1 MGQFLVIA
9 EKPDQAAKLA
19 APFSFTKKAGYFEV
33 KPNTYFPNGAL
44 ITWAIGHL
52 CELKAPEE
60 YNSTWKKWTLETLPI
75 IPDRFEYKV
84 TKSKYKQFNVIKGL
98 VKRPDIRE
106 IIIGGDAGREGEL
119 IIRTILKVCQVN
131 KPMKRLWI
139 SSLTENAVKNG
150 FSNLLPE
157 EKTRDIY
164 FEALSRSCA
173 DWLIGINTSRLYTV
187 LLKQNGVKDVF
198 SIGRVQTPTLALIVK
213 REHEIVN
220 FKPEPFWE
228 VEAEFNFEGKMLK
241 AKWHKNNIS
250 RVQEE
255 RQAIAIANFC
265 INKNVE
271 ITSIKKE
278 TKEYAPPLLFNLSA
292 LQATANKAYK
302 FSPQN
307 TLDILQRLYLKG
319 LVSYPRSDSQFL
331 TNEEAK
337 TLPNILENLSKIDK
351 YKKLLPSPTNSIINN
366 KRFVN
371 EKKVTDHHAIII
383 TEQLPNF
390 SKLNSEEEKI
400 YDLVVRQIIAAHY
413 NNAIFSYTT
422 IHSLVE
428 KRAEFISKG
437 KVQIEEGWR
446 KVIYHS
452 KDNSPTDE
460 DELLPLLSEDAL
472 GIVAKTKVKK
482 GETQPPNRYSEG
494 NLITVMK
501 TAGKYLEDAELEKVL
516 SKTEGLGTEATR
528 AGIIGTL
535 KDRNYIEVK
544 KNQVFATTKG
554 MLLIEAL
561 GESILTS
568 PSMTAKWEQR
578 LSEIGEGNASP
589 KAFMEQVKKLAD
601 KLISDAYE
609 REKEWAF
616 NQSQVEKI
624 TANNPYNKK
633 YKKEKT
639 VVGKCILCDGL
650 IIDHGTFYGC
660 SNYKA
665 ANCKFSV
672 SKKILSKT
680 ITQVNIKK
688 LLTSGE
694 SALIKG
700 FKKGGK
706 TFNAHLCWDEKEHK
720 IIFKFLHNQQ
730 P

>member
-1 MGQFLVIA
+1 MKIVIA

-19 APFSFTKKAGYFEV
+19 APFSFTKKSGYFEV
-33 KPNTYFPNGAL
+33 KPNTYFPGGAL

-60 YNSTWKKWTLETLPI
+60 YNPTWKKWSLETLPI

-84 TKSKYKQFNVIKGL
+84 TKSKYKQFNVIKSL
-98 VKRPDIRE
+98 VKRPDIQE

-119 IIRTILKVCQVN
+119 IIRTIIRVCGVN

-150 FSNLLPE
+150 FANLLPE

-187 LLKQNGVKDVF
+187 LLKRNGVKDVF

-213 REHEIVN
+213 REHEIAN
-220 FKPEPFWE
+220 FKSELFWE
-228 VEAEFNFEGKMLK
+228 VETEFNFDGKMLK
-241 AKWHKNNIS
+241 AKWYKDNIS

-265 INKNVE
+265 LNKNVE
-271 ITSIKKE
+271 INRIKRE
-278 TKEYAPPLLFNLSA
+278 TKEYSPPLLFNLSA
-292 LQATANKAYK
+292 LQATANKAYN

-307 TLDILQRLYLKG
+307 TLDILQKLYLKG
-319 LVSYPRSDSQFL
+319 VVSYPRSDSQFL

-337 TLPNILENLSKIDK
+337 TLPKILEHLSKIDK
-351 YKKLLPSPTNSIINN
+351 YKGLLPPPTSSILNN
-366 KRFVN
+366 KRYVN

-383 TEQLPNF
+383 TEQIPDVATL
-390 SKLNSEEEKI
+390 STEEEKI
-400 YDLVVRQIIAAHY
+400 YDLVARQVIAAHY

-422 IHSLVE
+422 IHSLVD

-437 KVQIEEGWR
+437 KVLMEEGWR

-452 KDNSPTDE
+452 KDNSPTDK
-460 DELLPLLSEDAL
+460 DELLPPLHENEQ
-472 GIVAKTKVKK
+472 GIVAKANVKK

-501 TAGKYLEDAELEKVL
+501 TAGKHLEDTELEKVL

-544 KNQVFATTKG
+544 KNQVFATAKG

-561 GESILTS
+561 GESILSS

-589 KAFMEQVKKLAD
+589 KVFMEQVKKLAD
-601 KLISDAYE
+601 KLISDANK

-616 NQSQVEKI
+616 NQNAVDKI
-624 TANNPYNKK
+624 TANNPYNKR
-633 YKKEKT
+633 YNKEKT
-639 VVGKCILCDGL
+639 VVGNCILCEGS

-660 SNYKA
+660 SNYKT

-672 SKKILSKT
+672 SKKLLRKT
-680 ITQVNIKK
+680 ISQSNMKK
-688 LLTSGE
+688 LLATGE
-694 SALIKG
+694 TDLIKG
-700 FKKGGK
+700 FKKGEK
-706 TFNAHLCWDEKEHK
+706 TFNAQLIWDKKERK
-720 IIFKFLHNQQ
+720 INFKFPQ
-730 P
+730 

>member
-1 MGQFLVIA
+1 MKIVIA
-9 EKPDQAAKLA
+9 EKPDQAVKLA
-19 APFSFTKKAGYFEV
+19 APFSYTKKTGYLEV
-33 KPNTYFPNGAL
+33 KPNIYFPNGAL

-98 VKRPDIRE
+98 VKRPDIQE

-119 IIRTILKVCQVN
+119 IIRTILRVCGVK

-139 SSLTENAVKNG
+139 SSLTESAVKKG

-187 LLKQNGVKDVF
+187 LLKKNGIKDVF

-213 REHEIVN
+213 REHEIAN

-228 VEAEFNFEGKMLK
+228 VEADFNFEGKILK
-241 AKWHKNNIS
+241 AKWHKNNSS

-265 INKNVE
+265 IHKSVE
-271 ITSIKKE
+271 ISSIKKE

-302 FSPQN
+302 FSPQY
-307 TLDILQRLYLKG
+307 TLDLLQKLYLKG
-319 LVSYPRSDSQFL
+319 LVSYPRSDSQYL

-351 YKKLLPSPTNSIINN
+351 YKNLLPPPTNSIMNN
-366 KRFVN
+366 KRYVN

-383 TEQLPNF
+383 TEQYPNF

-400 YDLVVRQIIAAHY
+400 YDLVVRQVIAAHY
-413 NNAIFSYTT
+413 NHAVFTYTT
-422 IHSLVE
+422 IHSLVD

-452 KDNSPTDE
+452 KDNSSTDE
-460 DELLPLLSEDAL
+460 DELLPLLLENEL

-482 GETQPPNRYSEG
+482 GETQPPTRYSEG
-494 NLITVMK
+494 NLITLMK
-501 TAGKYLEDAELEKVL
+501 TAGKHLEDDELEKVL

-535 KDRNYIEVK
+535 KDRNYIEIK
-544 KNQVFATTKG
+544 KNQVFVTTKG

-568 PSMTAKWEQR
+568 PLMTAKWEQR
-578 LSEIGEGNASP
+578 LAEIGEGNASP
-589 KAFMEQVKKLAD
+589 KVFMEQVKKLAY
-601 KLISDAYE
+601 KLITDANE

-616 NQSQVEKI
+616 DQNEVDKI
-624 TANNPYNKK
+624 TDNNPYNKK
-633 YKKEKT
+633 YKKVKK
-639 VVGKCILCDGL
+639 VVGKCMLCDGS

-660 SNYKA
+660 SNYKTV
-665 ANCKFSV
+665 NCKFSV

-680 ITQVNIKK
+680 ISQANLKK
-688 LLTSGE
+688 LLATGE
-694 SALIKG
+694 TDLIKG
-700 FKKGGK
+700 FKKGEK
-706 TFNAHLCWDEKEHK
+706 TFNAHLTWDIKMHK
-720 IIFKFLHNQQ
+720 INFKFPQ
-730 P
+730 

>member
-1 MGQFLVIA
+1 MKIVIA
-9 EKPDQAAKLA
+9 EKPDQAVKLA
-19 APFSFTKKAGYFEV
+19 APFSYTKKTGYLEV
-33 KPNTYFPNGAL
+33 KPNIYFPNGAL

-98 VKRPDIRE
+98 VKRPDIQE

-119 IIRTILKVCQVN
+119 IIRTILRVCGVK

-139 SSLTENAVKNG
+139 SSLTENAVKKG

-187 LLKQNGVKDVF
+187 LLKKNGIKDVF

-213 REHEIVN
+213 REHEIAN

-228 VEAEFNFEGKMLK
+228 VEADFNFEGKILK

-255 RQAIAIANFC
+255 RQAIAIAHFC
-265 INKNVE
+265 NNKSVE
-271 ITSIKKE
+271 ISSIKKE

-302 FSPQN
+302 FSPQY
-307 TLDILQRLYLKG
+307 TLDILQKLYLKG
-319 LVSYPRSDSQFL
+319 LVSYPRSDSQYL

-351 YKKLLPSPTNSIINN
+351 YKNLLPPPTNSIMNN
-366 KRFVN
+366 KRYVN

-383 TEQLPNF
+383 TEQFPNF

-400 YDLVVRQIIAAHY
+400 YDLVVRQVIAAHY
-413 NNAIFSYTT
+413 NHAVFSYTT
-422 IHSLVE
+422 IHSLVD

-446 KVIYHS
+446 KVIYHT
-452 KDNSPTDE
+452 KDNSSTDE
-460 DELLPLLSEDAL
+460 DELLPLLSENEL
-472 GIVAKTKVKK
+472 GIVANTQVKK
-482 GETQPPNRYSEG
+482 GETQPPTRYSEG
-494 NLITVMK
+494 NLITLMK
-501 TAGKYLEDAELEKVL
+501 TAGKHLEDDKLEKIL

-535 KDRNYIEVK
+535 KDRNYIEIK
-544 KNQVFATTKG
+544 KNQVFVTTKG

-568 PSMTAKWEQR
+568 PLMTAKWEQR

-589 KAFMEQVKKLAD
+589 KVFMEQVKKLAY
-601 KLISDAYE
+601 KLITDANE

-616 NQSQVEKI
+616 DQNEVDKI
-624 TANNPYNKK
+624 TENNPFNKK
-633 YKKEKT
+633 YKKVKK
-639 VVGKCILCDGL
+639 VVGKCMLCGGSIL
-650 IIDHGTFYGC
+650 DHDTFYGC
-660 SNYKA
+660 SNYKTV
-665 ANCKFSV
+665 NCKFTV

-680 ITQVNIKK
+680 ISQANLKK
-688 LLTSGE
+688 LLATGE
-694 SALIKG
+694 TDLIKG
-700 FKKGGK
+700 FKKGEK
-706 TFNAHLCWDEKEHK
+706 TFNAHLTWDIKMHK
-720 IIFKFLHNQQ
+720 INFKFPQ
-730 P
+730 